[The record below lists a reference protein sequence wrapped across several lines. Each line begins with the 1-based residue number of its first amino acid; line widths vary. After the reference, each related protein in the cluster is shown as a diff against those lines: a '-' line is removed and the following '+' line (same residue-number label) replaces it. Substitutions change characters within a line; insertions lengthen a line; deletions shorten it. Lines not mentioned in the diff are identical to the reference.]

1 MKPRLLAFLAIFL
14 TLAACSGAG
23 QGTPEIPTPFDGG
36 KIQPPE
42 AAVQAQIALAG
53 VLGVSSDQIQIRDI
67 QSAEWPDACLDAGTP
82 DEICAQVITPGYRVV
97 LAYGEE
103 LYTYHTDLAGDQVL
117 SVQRV
122 AEPSEAALQSRQLL
136 AAMLGLNPD
145 TVRIVSEESVRYADS
160 CLEISIPETV
170 CAQVQVL
177 GKRIT
182 LEADNHRFE
191 YRSADEP
198 VAPVLAVAD
207 GIQAGHPVIMLTRE
221 GGIDEYCDQLN
232 ITLSG
237 KVIQYTCRNV
247 PGTLPGISELSAENQ
262 AQLLKWVL
270 KYSPYDI
277 TQTRQDGVKIRLT
290 FMGTGPDAAQFE
302 EQETI
307 RQFSESLLRMPRPFA
322 TPLPTSDAEN

>member
-1 MKPRLLAFLAIFL
+1 MKPRLLAFLAIFI
-14 TLAACSGAG
+14 TLASCSGAG
-23 QGTPEIPTPFDGG
+23 QGTPDVPTPYDSGE
-36 KIQPPE
+36 IQPPE

-53 VLGVSSDQIQIRDI
+53 VLGVTRDQIQIRDI
-67 QSAEWPDACLDAGTP
+67 QSVQWPDACLDAGEP
-82 DEICAQVITPGYRVV
+82 GEICAQVITPGYRVV
-97 LAYGEE
+97 LAYGDE
-103 LYTYHTDLAGDQVL
+103 LHTYHTDLSGNEVRPVRQ
-117 SVQRV
+117 V

-136 AAMLGLNPD
+136 AALLGLNPD
-145 TVRIVSEESVRYADS
+145 AVRIFSEESVHFADS
-160 CLEISIPETV
+160 CLEIPIPETV
-170 CAQVQVL
+170 CAQVQVR

-191 YRSADEP
+191 FRSADEP
-198 VAPVLAVAD
+198 VAPALAVAD

-221 GGIDEYCDQLN
+221 GGIDDFCDQLN

-262 AQLLKWVL
+262 AQLLRWVL

-277 TQTRQDGVKIRLT
+277 TLTRQDGVKIRLT

-307 RQFSESLLRMPRPFA
+307 RQFSEGLLRMPRPFP
-322 TPLPTSDAEN
+322 TPLPTSGAEN